1 MGQNKYKIINN
12 DFLKVLFAKMITKKM
27 NVLLEMI
34 VTHNTKSKLKC
45 KDEFCLHQRYL
56 HTPD

>member
-27 NVLLEMI
+27 NVLLDMI
-34 VTHNTKSKLKC
+34 VTHNT
-45 KDEFCLHQRYL
+45 
-56 HTPD
+56 